1 MATRRNSNALYIR
14 ILAIIAAVTL
24 LGCAGIAVY
33 YWNNTAW
40 GIALSQQDETLK
52 AYKDAGLPWTA
63 DELKLESPKGATNAG
78 PLIKQSQKDTGLAR
92 DRSKLDTVSSE
103 LSAFYNSRKA
113 SNIRVAVAAVST
125 RLTEARKIGDCT
137 YCDFERDYDRGAW
150 MLLPELS
157 HVKML
162 VKLLVA
168 ASIVDASRRDFST
181 AVRNIERALSISG
194 MASTEPNLIGPLV
207 SIACYSICFKAT
219 ESLAEMMGAD
229 SSALASLSMA
239 VERQKPVFSVHRSL
253 QGEAYMGIAT
263 ARNLRNVKPIGSEQE
278 LYKWEPLQRDL
289 PESPSAVIRSGFPEN
304 RFARAYVIRHMQTL
318 TKFAN
323 EAKNT
328 KDLYQLGAKIDT
340 YAATLG
346 KKDRSYAYTELVL
359 PVFTSCFASIQQCY
373 SNYEVQTALVRVL
386 AFRAS
391 KRRFPSS
398 LREAGYKGSDPIT
411 GVPLKVWHSGKMVE
425 VYSFGVDK
433 TDDGGL
439 RRQERA
445 SINSMEYKGYDI
457 VASYPAYRPSK

>member
-1 MATRRNSNALYIR
+1 MATRRNSNAHYIR
-14 ILAIIAAVTL
+14 ILAVIAAVTL

-78 PLIKQSQKDTGLAR
+78 PLIKRSLKDTGLAR

-103 LSAFYNSRKA
+103 QSAFYKSRNAA
-113 SNIRVAVAAVST
+113 SLRVAVAGVST
-125 RLTEARKIGDCT
+125 RLAEARKIGDCT
-137 YCDFERDYDRGAW
+137 YCDFDRDYDRGAW
-150 MLLPELS
+150 MLLPELA

-168 ASIVDASRRDFST
+168 ASIVKASRRDFAT
-181 AVRNIERALSISG
+181 AVRDIERALSISA
-194 MASTEPNLIGPLV
+194 MPSTEPNLIGPLV
-207 SIACYSICFKAT
+207 SIACYSICFNAT
-219 ESLAEMMGAD
+219 ETLAELMSAD
-229 SSALASLSMA
+229 GRALTSFLVAI
-239 VERQKPVFSVHRSL
+239 ERHKPTFSVQRSL

-263 ARNLRNVKPIGSEQE
+263 ARNLKKIKPIGTEQDP
-278 LYKWEPLQRDL
+278 YKWEPLQQEL
-289 PESPSAVIRSGFPEN
+289 PESPSALIRNGFPKN
-304 RFARAYVIRHMQTL
+304 RIARAYVIRHMQTL

-323 EAKNT
+323 EAKST
-328 KDLYQLGAKIDT
+328 PDLFQLGSNIDI
-340 YAATLG
+340 YAASLG
-346 KKDRSYAYTELVL
+346 KKDRTYAYTELIL
-359 PVFTSCFASIQQCY
+359 PVFAIYFASIQQCY

-386 AFRAS
+386 EFRAS
-391 KRRFPSS
+391 KHRFPSS

-411 GVPLKVWHSGKMVE
+411 GVPLKYWHSGNMCE

-439 RRQERA
+439 RRQDRKGSGA
-445 SINSMEYKGYDI
+445 EYQGYDI